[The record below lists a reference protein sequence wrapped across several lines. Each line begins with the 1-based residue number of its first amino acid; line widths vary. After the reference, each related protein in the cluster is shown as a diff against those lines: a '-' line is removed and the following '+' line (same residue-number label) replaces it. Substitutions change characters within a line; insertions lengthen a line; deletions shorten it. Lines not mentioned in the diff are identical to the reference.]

1 MYQGQPLEKIVELSL
16 SGVPVT
22 GVPRSALTFK
32 YWRSGDTSLQTATIQ
47 ASDWTE
53 LENGLYI
60 FKIPAPIMNTIGSF
74 YFRLSGSGFDLHEEQ
89 FDVHPAPLQLVAQ
102 NNKCIITGNLV
113 DLSGEATQGQQV
125 VFRVTQ
131 LPAKI
136 SSSMLSSN
144 RIVTTPDAL
153 GNFSV
158 AIVQGAK
165 VIVEI
170 QQAGVFAEI
179 LVPEQPSAQLIDLL
193 PPFP

>member
-1 MYQGQPLEKIVELSL
+1 MYQGQPLQKIVELSL
-16 SGVPVT
+16 SGIPVT
-22 GVPRSALTFK
+22 GIDTSELTFS
-32 YWRSGDTSLQTATIQ
+32 YWRSGDAGLTTLALQPAN
-47 ASDWTE
+47 WVE
-53 LENGLYI
+53 LSFGLYI
-60 FKIPAPIMNTIGSF
+60 LTVPAEIMSVIGFF
-74 YFRLSGSGFDLHEEQ
+74 YFRIEGTGYDLHEEQ
-89 FDVHPAPLQLVAQ
+89 MRIEPAPLQLVAQ

-179 LVPEQPSAQLIDLL
+179 TVPEQSSAQLIDLL